1 MTKDSVSEDETYKFF
16 LKKLKVR
23 FHRRICG
30 DGEEIEIFNPELIP
44 VGSEH
49 KHMDTY
55 YKVDNKYQQNM
66 EFQSTPVYPER
77 MFGIF
82 IYMVLALAELL
93 LEIHTCILATY
104 PPSYGI
110 QKLQFWQLIF
120 TPMFFFTKDLKAS
133 EIIKTVKNKNK
144 NNIALTDNE
153 AIDLLIAPDMTHNYE
168 IKELLE
174 ITTTLLVEAKIHDG
188 EFHEN
193 LIICQRKV
201 LKRFLNKNERKEIEN
216 MIDLKAKAKELG
228 IEPNVTGFEEEMRI
242 EYLDGKREGEIDF
255 ARKLLEIG
263 VDEDIISQ
271 GTDIPIE
278 RIKRNL

>member
-1 MTKDSVSEDETYKFF
+1 
-16 LKKLKVR
+16 
-23 FHRRICG
+23 
-30 DGEEIEIFNPELIP
+30 
-44 VGSEH
+44 
-49 KHMDTY
+49 
-55 YKVDNKYQQNM
+55 
-66 EFQSTPVYPER
+66 
-77 MFGIF
+77 
-82 IYMVLALAELL
+82 
-93 LEIHTCILATY
+93 
-104 PPSYGI
+104 
-110 QKLQFWQLIF
+110 
-120 TPMFFFTKDLKAS
+120 
-133 EIIKTVKNKNK
+133 
-144 NNIALTDNE
+144 
-153 AIDLLIAPDMTHNYE
+153 MTHNYE

-174 ITTTLLVEAKIHDG
+174 ITTTLLVEAKIPDG

-201 LKRFLNKNERKEIEN
+201 LKRLLNKNERKEIEN

-242 EYLDGKREGEIDF
+242 EYLDGKREGKIEGEIEGEIDF